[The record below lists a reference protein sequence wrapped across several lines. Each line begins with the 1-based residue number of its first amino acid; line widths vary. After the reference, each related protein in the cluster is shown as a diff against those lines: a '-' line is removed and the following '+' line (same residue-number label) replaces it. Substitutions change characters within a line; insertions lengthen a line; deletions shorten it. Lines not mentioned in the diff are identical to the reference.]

1 MYGMG
6 GGGTTSVAAAV
17 TTTTT
22 GAAGVAL
29 LPNTGSFRVMFY
41 IAAAAMTVGVITLLA
56 SGAIKLKRSLI
67 SKTK

>member
-6 GGGTTSVAAAV
+6 GGGTTSVSAAV

-22 GAAGVAL
+22 GVAGVAL

-41 IAAAAMTVGVITLLA
+41 IAAAAMTIGIVTLLA
-56 SGAIKLKRSLI
+56 TGILKLKKSLT
-67 SKTK
+67 SKS

>member
-6 GGGTTSVAAAV
+6 GGGTTGV
-17 TTTTT
+17 TTTAA

-29 LPNTGSFRVMFY
+29 LPNTGSFRVMF
-41 IAAAAMTVGVITLLA
+41 IVAAATMTIGIVTLA
-56 SGAIKLKRSLI
+56 ATGAIKLKRSLSA